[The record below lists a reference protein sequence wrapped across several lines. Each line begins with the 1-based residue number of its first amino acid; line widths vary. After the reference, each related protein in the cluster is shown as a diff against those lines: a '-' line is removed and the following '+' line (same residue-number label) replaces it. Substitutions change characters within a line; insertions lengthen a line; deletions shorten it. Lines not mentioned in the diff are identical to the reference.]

1 MGNELWFMKFEIDRW
16 RADLDEHPLEIE
28 GAWIRICCRLW
39 AAPQRGS
46 LTLSTER
53 WATILRY
60 DETNANRVIDYLL
73 NEKIAS
79 GKREHNG
86 YVTLV
91 SRRMIKEEKE
101 REFNRLRQ
109 QTYRDNKKRNKN
121 VTDESRPCHRD
132 SYSYSNNYIL
142 DKELKAG
149 KDALVD
155 KPDPTKKPS
164 EPETDPSKPLKEL
177 FEKVMEKYPSRNWF
191 TWMGTHN
198 RAHPEAVIHTFKRL
212 LDEKT
217 KINGDPIVYADS
229 IIKQESQNYSAR
241 DFYAEEKER
250 LKDESNPVRELT
262 SKIGRPI

>member
-39 AAPQRGS
+39 MAPQRGS

-101 REFNRLRQ
+101 RELNRLRQ

-121 VTDESRPCHRD
+121 VTDESRPCHGD
-132 SYSYSNNYIL
+132 IKSYSNSNIL
-142 DKELKAG
+142 DKELKA
-149 KDALVD
+149 
-155 KPDPTKKPS
+155 PS
-164 EPETDPSKPLKEL
+164 GLSEEIQRRLKEVCERL
-177 FEKVMEKYPSRNWF
+177 YQNGWKKAPAFLNAMANKKY
-191 TWMGTHN
+191 
-198 RAHPEAVIHTFKRL
+198 HPEAILKTL
-212 LDEKT
+212 EQCEKNKPEEPWAYGL
-217 KINGDPIVYADS
+217 KIIQIENQSY
-229 IIKQESQNYSAR
+229 NAR

-250 LKDESNPVRELT
+250 LKDESNPVKDLT
-262 SKIGRPI
+262 KKIGKRI